1 MVESKYNIHERI
13 YLFVLK
19 TVQFTKLT
27 PKTFENQILLQQLL
41 RSITSV
47 GANDQEADGAL
58 TKPDFIH
65 CYTIVRKEA
74 KESLYWI
81 RLLMDVN
88 TVKRDRGEE
97 LLLEGNEIVKI
108 VTTIIFHTKNGKIQ
122 R

>member
-1 MVESKYNIHERI
+1 MEKKIDIHSRI
-13 YLFVLK
+13 YEYVLS
-19 TVQFTKLT
+19 VLRFTRSV
-27 PKTFENQILLQQLL
+27 PNTFENQVLLKQLL

-81 RLLMDVN
+81 QLLIDLN
-88 TVKRDRGEE
+88 E
-97 LLLEGNEIVKI
+97 LTQQKEQKLLEEGNELVKI
-108 VTTIIFHTKNGKIQ
+108 VTTIIFNTRNKK
-122 R
+122 

>member
-1 MVESKYNIHERI
+1 MAEQKYDIHERI
-13 YLFVLK
+13 YNFVLQ
-19 TVQFTKLT
+19 VFRFTRT
-27 PKTFENQILLQQLL
+27 IPKTFENQIILQQLL
-41 RSITSV
+41 RSVTSV

-88 TVKRDRGEE
+88 DIKKDIGAK
-97 LLLEGNEIVKI
+97 LIQEGNEIVKI
-108 VTTIIFHTKNGKIQ
+108 VITIIFRTRNGKVK
-122 R
+122 